1 MEMDTPV
8 AIYVLA
14 QRVVLMCVPGIAVSA
29 DCCLDVY
36 LSEKRTVLL
45 ALALALA
52 LCYKV
57 LMCLAEDW
65 KANI

>member
-45 ALALALA
+45 ALAL
-52 LCYKV
+52 CYKV